1 MSHTI
6 ELTKVAQKYVEQLHV
21 FISIAQDTEAFMK
34 LDERTREMVTGQVNS
49 YFAILAGVSNGT
61 IELI

>member
-6 ELTKVAQKYVEQLHV
+6 ELTKVAQKYVEQLQV
-21 FISIAQDTEAFMK
+21 FVSIAQDTESFMK

-49 YFAILAGVSNGT
+49 YFSILAGVSNGT